1 MHGGGSCE
9 GAEEGDA
16 DTPELGLENV
26 GGVFL
31 VLGLGLF
38 AAMVL
43 GVSEFLWNV
52 KTVAIEEK
60 VSALLIDFTSQLY
73 ARLFQLDLTEGSL
86 QGGDHVRFVYLDNN
100 ETGSRKRRIELFIL
114 LFFIVVEFIVQ
125 IQVLQ
130 ALLTFQ
136 VFGHLQQ
143 ESQELWRC
151 GSFGA

>member
-31 VLGLGLF
+31 VLGLGLL

-43 GVSEFLWNV
+43 GCAEFLWNV

-60 VSALLIDFTSQLY
+60 VSSLLI
-73 ARLFQLDLTEGSL
+73 SL
-86 QGGDHVRFVYLDNN
+86 QNSMQ
-100 ETGSRKRRIELFIL
+100 GS
-114 LFFIVVEFIVQ
+114 
-125 IQVLQ
+125 
-130 ALLTFQ
+130 TN
-136 VFGHLQQ
+136 
-143 ESQELWRC
+143 
-151 GSFGA
+151 

>member
-31 VLGLGLF
+31 VLGLGLL

-43 GVSEFLWNV
+43 GCSEFLWNV

-60 VSALLIDFTSQLY
+60 VSSLLKLTSKLY
-73 ARLFQLDLTEGSL
+73 ARLFKLDLTEGSL
-86 QGGDHVRFVYLDNN
+86 QGRGHVRFVYLDNN
-100 ETGSRKRRIELFIL
+100 ETGSCKCRIELLI
-114 LFFIVVEFIVQ
+114 LFFVVEFVVQ

-136 VFGHLQQ
+136 VFGNLQQ
-143 ESQELWRC
+143 ESQEFR
-151 GSFGA
+151 

>member
-31 VLGLGLF
+31 VLGLGLL

-43 GVSEFLWNV
+43 GCSEFLWNV

-60 VSALLIDFTSQLY
+60 VSSLLKLTSKLY
-73 ARLFQLDLTEGSL
+73 ARLFKLDLTEGSL
-86 QGGDHVRFVYLDNN
+86 QGRGHVRFVYLDNN
-100 ETGSRKRRIELFIL
+100 ETGSHKCRIELLIL
-114 LFFIVVEFIVQ
+114 VFVVEFVVQ

-143 ESQELWRC
+143 ESQEFR
-151 GSFGA
+151 